1 MQNSVD
7 QSQLLKGVLELAVL
21 AVIAKG
27 ETYGYEILSTLE
39 AAGLEGVGDA
49 SVYGTLRRLE
59 QAGHLS
65 SRLQPSDSGPARKY
79 YSVTAAGRE
88 QLRSG
93 TTAWSAING
102 ALGRLGKP

>member
-1 MQNSVD
+1 M
-7 QSQLLKGVLELAVL
+7 AIL

-39 AAGLEGVGDA
+39 SAGLDGVGDA

-65 SRLQPSDSGPARKY
+65 SRLEASDSGPARKY
-79 YSVTAAGRE
+79 YSLTIGGRK
-88 QLRSG
+88 QLASG
-93 TTAWSAING
+93 AETWGRVSD
-102 ALGRLGKP
+102 ALERLAKP